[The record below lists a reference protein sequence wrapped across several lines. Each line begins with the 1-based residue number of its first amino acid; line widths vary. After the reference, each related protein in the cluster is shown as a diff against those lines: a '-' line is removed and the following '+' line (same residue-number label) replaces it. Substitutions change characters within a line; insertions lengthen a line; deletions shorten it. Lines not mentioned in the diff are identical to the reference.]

1 MIISNLIGI
10 IADDLTGA
18 NDTALQFHLRGSN
31 TQILLDYEA
40 YLQNIKNAQTWAI
53 STETRNVTS
62 DIAYKKVKAATQ
74 VLVDK
79 LNLEFFYKKIDST
92 LRGNIAVE
100 TLAMLEVLNW
110 DAAVIIPAFPS
121 EGRITVGGYH
131 LLKGVPIERTELARD
146 VHSPIFESHVPTLL
160 KSQLDDNKKDIVGLI
175 DLSTIMNGAG
185 PILLRI
191 NELISQGK
199 KLIVADSVS
208 ITDIEQVVLAINKS
222 DYNILPTGASAC
234 AQVLGN
240 IWLPEMKNQHVPK
253 TIPEL
258 PKLIVSGSATLTTEA
273 QIKKLSDS
281 DDFNNTY
288 FINLDLKTVVSG
300 MNEEFSN
307 RVLNNL
313 GQNNIVVVNTSNL
326 ATSADVTTIASVAL
340 FSLIAIALQPASE
353 QISLGGPIIIPPDS
367 SPAKRSLG
375 FIPRSILLPKIS
387 FIIIGF
393 VGFFSNLSSTF
404 FIILAISLNPTGT
417 LITFTLFLSA
427 HSSHESEDAVVLI
440 IKRGYSS
447 LMPSAFNCFNRKSI
461 NIKNA

>member
-31 TQILLDYEA
+31 TQILLDYEG
-40 YLQNIKNAQTWAI
+40 YLQNIKTAQTWAI
-53 STETRNVTS
+53 STETRNVEANT
-62 DIAYKKVKAATQ
+62 AYNKVKAATKIF
-74 VLVDK
+74 VEK

-131 LLKGVPIERTELARD
+131 LLKGVPIERTEVARD
-146 VHSPIFESHVPTLL
+146 VHSPIFESHIPTLL
-160 KSQLDDNKKDIVGLI
+160 KSQLDDDKKDLVGLI
-175 DLSTIMNGAG
+175 ELSTVMNGAG
-185 PILLRI
+185 PILFKL

-222 DYNILPTGASAC
+222 DYNILPTGAAAC

-240 IWLPEMKNQHVPK
+240 IWLPEMKHQHISK

-258 PKLIVSGSATLTTEA
+258 PKLIISGSATQMNSA

-281 DDFNNTY
+281 DDFDNTY
-288 FINLDLKTVVSG
+288 FINLDLKTILDGVTEELTNRIVS
-300 MNEEFSN
+300 
-307 RVLNNL
+307 NL
-313 GQNNIVVVNTSNL
+313 GQNNIVVVHTSDLVKDFDGFSDDCLNAGLTKSKLASTITDFLAQLTKSVVTKRDFILITLGGETSYKCCSAIDSLQLQLVDEVAPSIALSIDHKAQWIVAKSGNLGTSN
-326 ATSADVTTIASVAL
+326 
-340 FSLIAIALQPASE
+340 
-353 QISLGGPIIIPPDS
+353 
-367 SPAKRSLG
+367 
-375 FIPRSILLPKIS
+375 
-387 FIIIGF
+387 
-393 VGFFSNLSSTF
+393 
-404 FIILAISLNPTGT
+404 T
-417 LITFTLFLSA
+417 LIDILKYFEK
-427 HSSHESEDAVVLI
+427 HE
-440 IKRGYSS
+440 
-447 LMPSAFNCFNRKSI
+447 
-461 NIKNA
+461 